1 MIWKALSVAFI
12 AFAVS
17 PLIAAEKGMDAPPT
31 REGLEFFEAKIRPV
45 LSQQCY
51 RCHSAETKT
60 AMGGFRLDTREA
72 IRAGGQSGPA
82 VVAGQPGKSLLLK
95 ALHYD
100 GRKMPPGGQLAEEVV
115 NNFEKWIAMGA
126 PDPREPEK
134 SEWKATSIDV
144 KKGREF
150 WAFQIVK
157 KPAVPVAKNRWAKT
171 EIDRIVFE
179 NFQAKGLTP
188 VADADKRTLVR
199 RATIDL
205 TGLPPTPE
213 EVEAFVADRNPKA
226 FETIVDRLLAS
237 PRYGERW
244 GRHWLD
250 VARYAESNGRTR
262 NYQFPYAYK
271 YRDYVIAAFNSDKP
285 YDVFL
290 REQIAG
296 DLMPAL
302 NAEAKKEQVIATG
315 FLALGA
321 HDLNEQDVAQFQMDV
336 ADEQIN
342 VLTRSVMGLT
352 VGCARCHDHKF
363 DPIPTTNYYSMAGIF
378 RSTDLKTGLARRPM
392 NRVSY
397 FQEERLVLLPEAEQ
411 VKLTPEQ
418 EKTKAGLL
426 EQKSAAETRLL
437 QAQRRQLPEKV
448 QATLAEL
455 RKIDTELEKLP
466 RTGSF
471 AMGAAEAKNMVECK
485 VNLKGD
491 PHKLGAQ
498 VPRGFVEVSTPES
511 MQVPEI
517 PEGQSGRL
525 QLADWLT
532 NKQHPL
538 TSRVMANRMWY
549 HLFGRGIVR
558 TVDNFGKMG
567 EMPTNQ
573 KLLDFVAARFMEN
586 GWSTKKTLR
595 EIMLSRV
602 YQLSA
607 EYNER
612 DFNKDPENTAYW
624 RMNRRRL
631 EAEALRD
638 SMLMVAGNLNLNPPT
653 DTPISR
659 LPKQAPVN
667 VRIGKAISRFENAA
681 TFRSIY
687 LPVLRGY
694 IPRVF
699 EAFDFP
705 EPSETKGLRD
715 ITTVAPQAL
724 FLMNNQF
731 VIEQSRGAAKHMLA
745 KQTDDNKR
753 VQQAFEQVYGRMPTS
768 SELKQSLGYVQ
779 TSATEAPAEKK
790 EQESWARLYQAL
802 FESAEFINRI

>member
-1 MIWKALSVAFI
+1 MVCKVLSFAFI
-12 AFAVS
+12 TLAAS
-17 PLIAAEKGMDAPPT
+17 CLAAAEKGVEAPPT

-51 RCHSAETKT
+51 RCHSAEGKS
-60 AMGGFRLDTREA
+60 AMGGFRMDTRDA
-72 IRAGGQSGPA
+72 IRTGGQSGAA

-100 GRKMPPGGQLAEEVV
+100 GRKMPPGGQLSDEVV
-115 NNFEKWIAMGA
+115 GNFEKWIAMGA
-126 PDPREPEK
+126 PDPREGEK
-134 SEWKATSIDV
+134 SEWIASSIDV

-150 WAFQIVK
+150 WAFQSVK
-157 KPAVPVAKNRWAKT
+157 KPAVPTTKNNWAKT
-171 EIDRIVFE
+171 DIDRIVFE
-179 NFQAKGLTP
+179 NFKAKGLTP
-188 VADADKRTLVR
+188 VADADKRTLIR
-199 RATIDL
+199 RATLDL

-213 EVEAFVADRNPKA
+213 EVEAFVTHRGPKA
-226 FETIVDRLLAS
+226 FETVVDRLLTS

-250 VARYAESNGRTR
+250 IARYAESNGRTR

-271 YRDYVIAAFNSDKP
+271 YRDYVIAAYNSDKP

-296 DLMPAL
+296 DLMTAANPDAR
-302 NAEAKKEQVIATG
+302 KEQVIATG

-378 RSTDLKTGLARRPM
+378 LSTDLKTGLARRPM

-418 EKTKAGLL
+418 EKTKAELL
-426 EQKSAAETRLL
+426 EQKSAAETRML
-437 QAQRRQLPEKV
+437 QAQRQQMIEKV
-448 QATLAEL
+448 QATQVEL
-455 RKIDTELEKLP
+455 RKIDNELEKLP

-471 AMGAAEAKNMVECK
+471 AMGAADAKNMVECK
-485 VNLKGD
+485 VNIKGD
-491 PHKLGAQ
+491 PHKFGPQ
-498 VPRGFVEVSTPES
+498 VPRGFVEVSTPEA
-511 MQVPEI
+511 MQIPQI

-567 EMPTNQ
+567 EIPANQ

-602 YQLSA
+602 YQLGP
-607 EYNER
+607 EYNEAN
-612 DFNKDPENTAYW
+612 FNKDPENTAYW
-624 RMNRRRL
+624 RMSRRRL

-638 SMLMVAGNLNLNPPT
+638 SMLMVAGNLSLTPPK
-653 DTPISR
+653 DSPISR
-659 LPKQAPVN
+659 LPKQAPIN
-667 VRIGKAISRFENAA
+667 VRIGKNISRFEGAA

-694 IPRVF
+694 VPAVF
-699 EAFDFP
+699 DAFDFP

-715 ITTVAPQAL
+715 VTTVAPQAL

-731 VIEQSRGAAKHMLA
+731 VIEQSRGAAKHLLA
-745 KQTDDNKR
+745 KQTDDTKR
-753 VQQAFEQVYGRMPTS
+753 VQQAFEQVYGRFPS
-768 SELKQSLGYVQ
+768 AAELKQSLGYVQ
-779 TSATEAPAEKK
+779 TSATEAPTEKK